1 MSRPTRTASLLA
13 SQRISSLLRPKGS
26 SRANSVMGDSVMGDS
41 VMGDSVCEVINEEEW
56 TACEKFSPFLPDPF
70 IPTNSPR
77 IPPINIPS
85 PTYTNPNTYAPKA
98 EPYVPSVVQPFVPLV
113 VPSQDRFT
121 EYMGTKQYIRMLLQ
135 RSQASS
141 NPEDNTSITINIFE
155 HLVAHPA
162 ILIYEPRF
170 REVVVG
176 KIKEFENTISTQ
188 THSPELQELEDTF
201 WKLKSTS
208 YSLIQHSQIRTKINS
223 HLTDILQM
231 YQEYRAYLQRP
242 ALTDI
247 IAILKQILLDIQKHP
262 KYVA

>member
-13 SQRISSLLRPKGS
+13 SQRISSLLRSKSS
-26 SRANSVMGDSVMGDS
+26 SRANS

-56 TACEKFSPFLPDPF
+56 MNCEKFSPFLPDPL

-98 EPYVPSVVQPFVPLV
+98 EPYVPS
-113 VPSQDRFT
+113 DRFT
-121 EYMGTKQYIRMLLQ
+121 EYMGTKHYIRMMLQ
-135 RSQASS
+135 RTQASS
-141 NPEDNTSITINIFE
+141 NPEDNTSITVKIFE

-176 KIKEFENTISTQ
+176 KIKEFENTIATQ
-188 THSPELQELEDTF
+188 TRSPELQELEETF
-201 WKLKSTS
+201 WKLKSNS
-208 YSLIQHSQIRTKINS
+208 HSLIQHSQIRNKINS

-242 ALTDI
+242 ALVDI
-247 IAILKQILLDIQKHP
+247 IVILKQILLDIQKHP

>member
-26 SRANSVMGDSVMGDS
+26 SRANSVMGDSV
-41 VMGDSVCEVINEEEW
+41 CEVINEEEW
-56 TACEKFSPFLPDPF
+56 IACEKFSPFLPDPF

-77 IPPINIPS
+77 VPPISIPS

-98 EPYVPSVVQPFVPLV
+98 ADCVPLV

-121 EYMGTKQYIRMLLQ
+121 EYMGTKHYIRMMLQ

-141 NPEDNTSITINIFE
+141 NPEDNTTITVKIFE
-155 HLVAHPA
+155 HLVAHPT

-176 KIKEFENTISTQ
+176 KIKEFENTIATQ
-188 THSPELQELEDTF
+188 TRSPELQELEETF
-201 WKLKSTS
+201 WKLKSNS
-208 YSLIQHSQIRTKINS
+208 HSLIQHSQIRNKINS

-231 YQEYRAYLQRP
+231 YQEYRSYLHRP
-242 ALTDI
+242 ELVDI
-247 IAILKQILLDIQKHP
+247 IALLKQILLDIQKHP
-262 KYVA
+262 KYVAQS

>member
-41 VMGDSVCEVINEEEW
+41 VCEVINEEEW
-56 TACEKFSPFLPDPF
+56 IACEKFSPR
-70 IPTNSPR
+70 PTNSPH
-77 IPPINIPS
+77 IPPISIPS
-85 PTYTNPNTYAPKA
+85 PTYTNPHTYAPKA
-98 EPYVPSVVQPFVPLV
+98 EPYVPSVFPSVIQPFI
-113 VPSQDRFT
+113 PSQDRFT
-121 EYMGTKQYIRMLLQ
+121 EYMGTKHYIRMMLQ

-141 NPEDNTSITINIFE
+141 NPEDNTTITVKIFE

-176 KIKEFENTISTQ
+176 KIKEFENTIATQ
-188 THSPELQELEDTF
+188 TRSPELQELEETF
-201 WKLKSTS
+201 WKLKSNS
-208 YSLIQHSQIRTKINS
+208 HSLIQHSQLRNKINS

-231 YQEYRAYLQRP
+231 YQEYRAYLHRP
-242 ALTDI
+242 ELVDI
-247 IAILKQILLDIQKHP
+247 IALLKQILLDIQKHP

>member
-26 SRANSVMGDSVMGDS
+26 SRANSVMGDSV
-41 VMGDSVCEVINEEEW
+41 CEVIDEEEW

-77 IPPINIPS
+77 VPPINIPS
-85 PTYTNPNTYAPKA
+85 PTYTNPHTYAPKA
-98 EPYVPSVVQPFVPLV
+98 EPYVPSVVPSV
-113 VPSQDRFT
+113 VPSRDRFT
-121 EYMGTKQYIRMLLQ
+121 EYMGTKHYIRMLLE

-141 NPEDNTSITINIFE
+141 NPEDNTAITVNIFE

-170 REVVVG
+170 REVVLG

-188 THSPELQELEDTF
+188 TRSHELQDLEETF

-231 YQEYRAYLQRP
+231 YQEYRAYLHRP

-247 IAILKQILLDIQKHP
+247 ITILKQILLDIQKHP

>member
-26 SRANSVMGDSVMGDS
+26 SRANSVMGDSV
-41 VMGDSVCEVINEEEW
+41 CEVINEEEW
-56 TACEKFSPFLPDPF
+56 TNCEKFSPFLPDPL

-77 IPPINIPS
+77 IPPISIPS

-98 EPYVPSVVQPFVPLV
+98 EPYVPSVIQPF

-121 EYMGTKQYIRMLLQ
+121 EYMGTKHYIRMMLQ
-135 RSQASS
+135 RSQSSS
-141 NPEDNTSITINIFE
+141 NPEDNTSITVKIFE

-176 KIKEFENTISTQ
+176 KIKEFENTIATQ
-188 THSPELQELEDTF
+188 TRSPELQELEETF
-201 WKLKSTS
+201 WKLKSNS
-208 YSLIQHSQIRTKINS
+208 HSLIQHSQIRNKINS

-242 ALTDI
+242 ALVDI
-247 IAILKQILLDIQKHP
+247 IVILKQILLDIQKHP

>member
-13 SQRISSLLRPKGS
+13 SQRISSLLRPKSS
-26 SRANSVMGDSVMGDS
+26 SRANS

-56 TACEKFSPFLPDPF
+56 TNCEKFSPFLPDPF

-77 IPPINIPS
+77 IPPMRIPPISIPS
-85 PTYTNPNTYAPKA
+85 STYTNPNTYAPKA
-98 EPYVPSVVQPFVPLV
+98 ADCVPS
-113 VPSQDRFT
+113 DRFT
-121 EYMGTKQYIRMLLQ
+121 EYMGTKHYIRMMLQ
-135 RSQASS
+135 RTQASS
-141 NPEDNTSITINIFE
+141 NPEDNTTITVKIFE
-155 HLVAHPA
+155 HLVAHPT

-176 KIKEFENTISTQ
+176 KIKEFENTIATQ
-188 THSPELQELEDTF
+188 TRSPELQELEETF
-201 WKLKSTS
+201 WKLKSNS
-208 YSLIQHSQIRTKINS
+208 HSLIQHSQIRNKINS

-231 YQEYRAYLQRP
+231 YQEYRSYLHRP
-242 ALTDI
+242 ELVDI

>member
-1 MSRPTRTASLLA
+1 MSRPTRTASVLA

-26 SRANSVMGDSVMGDS
+26 SRANS

-77 IPPINIPS
+77 IPPISIPS
-85 PTYTNPNTYAPKA
+85 PSYTYTNPDTYAPKA
-98 EPYVPSVVQPFVPLV
+98 SDRVPSDFPSVVPPFFI
-113 VPSQDRFT
+113 PSRDRFT
-121 EYMGTKQYIRMLLQ
+121 EYMGTKHYIRMMLQ

-141 NPEDNTSITINIFE
+141 NPEDNTTITVKIFE

-176 KIKEFENTISTQ
+176 KIKEFENTIATQ
-188 THSPELQELEDTF
+188 TRSPELQELEETF
-201 WKLKSTS
+201 WKLKSNS
-208 YSLIQHSQIRTKINS
+208 HSLIQHSQIRNKINS

-231 YQEYRAYLQRP
+231 YQEYRSYLHRP
-242 ALTDI
+242 ELVDI
-247 IAILKQILLDIQKHP
+247 IALLKQILLDIQKHP

>member
-13 SQRISSLLRPKGS
+13 SQRISSLLRPKSS
-26 SRANSVMGDSVMGDS
+26 SRANS

-56 TACEKFSPFLPDPF
+56 TACEKFSPR
-70 IPTNSPR
+70 PTNSPR
-77 IPPINIPS
+77 IPPISIPS
-85 PTYTNPNTYAPKA
+85 PTYTNPHTYAPKA
-98 EPYVPSVVQPFVPLV
+98 SDYVPLV

-121 EYMGTKQYIRMLLQ
+121 EYMGTKHYIRMMLQ

-141 NPEDNTSITINIFE
+141 NPEDNTTITVKIFE
-155 HLVAHPA
+155 HLVAHPT

-176 KIKEFENTISTQ
+176 KIKEFENTIATQ
-188 THSPELQELEDTF
+188 TRSPELQELEETF
-201 WKLKSTS
+201 WKLKSNS
-208 YSLIQHSQIRTKINS
+208 HSLIQHSQIRNKINS

-231 YQEYRAYLQRP
+231 YQEYRSYLHRP
-242 ALTDI
+242 ELVDI
-247 IAILKQILLDIQKHP
+247 IALLKQILLDIQKHP

>member
-26 SRANSVMGDSVMGDS
+26 SRANS

-77 IPPINIPS
+77 IPPMRIPPISIPS
-85 PTYTNPNTYAPKA
+85 PTYTNPHTYAPKA
-98 EPYVPSVVQPFVPLV
+98 EPYVPSVVQPF

-141 NPEDNTSITINIFE
+141 NPEDNTSITVKIFE

-247 IAILKQILLDIQKHP
+247 IAILKQILLDIRKHP

>member
-26 SRANSVMGDSVMGDS
+26 SRANSVMGDSV
-41 VMGDSVCEVINEEEW
+41 CEVINEEEW
-56 TACEKFSPFLPDPF
+56 IACEKFSPFLPDPF

-77 IPPINIPS
+77 IPPISIPS
-85 PTYTNPNTYAPKA
+85 PTYTNHNTYAPKA
-98 EPYVPSVVQPFVPLV
+98 EPF

-121 EYMGTKQYIRMLLQ
+121 EYMGTKHYIRMMLQ
-135 RSQASS
+135 RSQSSS
-141 NPEDNTSITINIFE
+141 NPEDNTTITVKIFE
-155 HLVAHPA
+155 HLVAHPT

-176 KIKEFENTISTQ
+176 KIKEFENTIATQ
-188 THSPELQELEDTF
+188 TRSPELQELEETF
-201 WKLKSTS
+201 WKLKSNS
-208 YSLIQHSQIRTKINS
+208 PSLIQHSQIRNKINS

-231 YQEYRAYLQRP
+231 YQEYRSYLHRP
-242 ALTDI
+242 ELVDI
-247 IAILKQILLDIQKHP
+247 IALLKQILLDIQKHP